1 MSNTNQPP
9 GHPSIP
15 PILPTP
21 NLPISQLESLKFKA
35 NQIVESINALQW
47 TIEAG
52 GHPSAMFS
60 WPDIL
65 SKYNILLSQTHNF
78 STALIHP
85 FPTSAS
91 GSSSTTK
98 APPQNIYERIA
109 LHPST
114 AVTDAQLDG
123 EIAPILRNQQTT
135 DVLNK
140 ENDTVRR
147 LAEHMKTRGSLGVL
161 GISPPPPPPGVF
173 GAPKKPEYEDVL
185 KECEEIR
192 GEHDRRVERAVRAVT
207 MLKEKFDWKARVE
220 VQVEE
225 PEELDWD
232 PRLGKPVQEG
242 ATEEAAMD
250 EDVGMDATSEEEDEE
265 LDGEKGG
272 EMEADKEGNS
282 DEDDEFNVEGAL
294 FNADTTSPP
303 MEGDLFDG
311 VSSAAGPSDSAM
323 DDNV

>member
-1 MSNTNQPP
+1 MSNPNQYS
-9 GHPSIP
+9 GPSQGSQS
-15 PILPTP
+15 LPTP
-21 NLPISQLESLKFKA
+21 NLPVSQLESLKFKA
-35 NQIVESINALQW
+35 NQIIDSITALQW

-52 GHPSAMFS
+52 GHPTAMFS

-65 SKYNILLSQTHNF
+65 SKYNMLLSQTHNF
-78 STALIHP
+78 STALVHP
-85 FPTSAS
+85 FPTSGF
-91 GSSSTTK
+91 GSSATAK
-98 APPQNIYERIA
+98 VPPQNIYERIA

-114 AVTDAQLDG
+114 GVTDAQLDG

-161 GISPPPPPPGVF
+161 GISTPPPPLGVF
-173 GAPKKPEYEDVL
+173 GVPKKPEYEDVL

-207 MLKEKFDWKARVE
+207 MLKEKYDWKARVE
-220 VQVEE
+220 VQEEE
-225 PEELDWD
+225 PEELAWD
-232 PRLGKPVQEG
+232 PRLSKLAQEG
-242 ATEEAAMD
+242 GLEVDEE
-250 EDVGMDATSEEEDEE
+250 VGMDASSEEEDEE
-265 LDGEKGG
+265 PNGEKEGNA
-272 EMEADKEGNS
+272 EADKGGNS
-282 DEDDEFNVEGAL
+282 DEDDEFNVEGVL

-311 VSSAAGPSDSAM
+311 VASAM
-323 DDNV
+323 DDSV

>member
-1 MSNTNQPP
+1 M
-9 GHPSIP
+9 
-15 PILPTP
+15 L
-21 NLPISQLESLKFKA
+21 
-35 NQIVESINALQW
+35 
-47 TIEAG
+47 
-52 GHPSAMFS
+52 S

-78 STALIHP
+78 SNALIHP
-85 FPTSAS
+85 FPTPTSANS
-91 GSSSTTK
+91 ANR
-98 APPQNIYERIA
+98 APPQNIFERIA
-109 LHPST
+109 LHPNT

-173 GAPKKPEYEDVL
+173 SAPKKPEYEDVL

-192 GEHDRRVERAVRAVT
+192 GEHDRRVERAVRAVA
-207 MLKEKFDWKARVE
+207 MLKEKYDWKARVE

-225 PEELDWD
+225 PEELEWD
-232 PRLGKPVQEG
+232 PRHGKPVQDG
-242 ATEEAAMD
+242 TAVVD
-250 EDVGMDATSEEEDEE
+250 EDVGMDGSSEEEDDTPE
-265 LDGEKGG
+265 DDK
-272 EMEADKEGNS
+272 EADIEGDKDGNS

-311 VSSAAGPSDSAM
+311 VTPAANPGDSAM
-323 DDNV
+323 DDSV